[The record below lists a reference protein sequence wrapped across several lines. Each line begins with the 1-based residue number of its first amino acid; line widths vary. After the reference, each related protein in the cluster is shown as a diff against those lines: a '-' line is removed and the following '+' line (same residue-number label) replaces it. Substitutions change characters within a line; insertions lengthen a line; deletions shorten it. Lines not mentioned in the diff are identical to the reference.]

1 MSTDPTLISRAP
13 ALETSAVTR
22 AVTVFLLYA
31 GQGIPIGLFDF
42 AIPAWMAVNGASAQ
56 DIAFVVGM
64 IGIPWSFKFAAGS
77 VMDRYT
83 WLAMGRRR
91 AWIIGAQGVMVAL
104 LLLFAIIDPAPQDV
118 LLLGIVALAVNTATV
133 FQDVAVDALTVDMV
147 PEAERS
153 TAGALS
159 SGGQVIG
166 IAASASFT
174 GAMVYAFGA
183 SAAYMACA
191 FLVALVT
198 AHVIW
203 VRERLCERRLP
214 WSAGRAHEATLSAQA
229 AGWLPLAKSA
239 FRNTLSPI
247 TLLWC
252 PVLVTRGL
260 AYGVCV
266 IAVPLI
272 ASQHTG
278 WAEDRIGSLNGTAQ
292 LIAGIATIAIGALLA
307 ARLGAQRFLL
317 IGTIALMMLVA
328 WMWSSSGSW
337 SDPAVITTFVM
348 GWTILYFLGGVGEI
362 VTIMRLS
369 PASAAASQYSVFMA
383 FHNMGIS
390 LAGLLIGSVA
400 ALAEPE
406 GMLALLIG
414 SQLLAAIILLTVK
427 FPTERI
433 PDPLGLA
440 PTAPLLAAAPG

>member
-1 MSTDPTLISRAP
+1 MAETIIQRGP
-13 ALETSAVTR
+13 ALESSAVTR

-56 DIAFVVGM
+56 DIAFVVAM
-64 IGIPWSFKFAAGS
+64 IGIPWSFKFIAGF

-83 WLAMGRRR
+83 LLAMGRRR
-91 AWIIGAQGVMVAL
+91 AWIIGAQGLMVAM

-153 TAGALS
+153 MAGALS

-166 IAASASFT
+166 IAASAAFT
-174 GAMVYAFGA
+174 GAMVYAYGA
-183 SAAYMACA
+183 SAAYIACA
-191 FLVALVT
+191 ALVAVIT
-198 AHVIW
+198 VHVIR

-214 WSAGRAHEATLSAQA
+214 WSPGEAHEANIAAQA
-229 AGWLPLAKSA
+229 AGWLPLGKSA

-247 TLLWC
+247 SLLWC
-252 PVLVTRGL
+252 LVLITRGL

-272 ASQHTG
+272 ASQHTL
-278 WAEDRIGSLNGTAQ
+278 WTEDRIGSLNGTAQ
-292 LIAGIATIAIGALLA
+292 LIAGISTLAIGALLA
-307 ARLGAQRFLL
+307 AILGAQRFLL
-317 IGTIALMMLVA
+317 ITTIALMMLVA
-328 WMWSSSGSW
+328 WMWISSESW
-337 SDPAVITTFVM
+337 SDPAIITAFVI
-348 GWTILYFLGGVGEI
+348 GWTVIYFLGGVCEV

-369 PASAAASQYSVFMA
+369 PPSAAASQYSIFMA

-390 LAGLLIGSVA
+390 LAGLLIGSIA
-400 ALAEPE
+400 ALGEPQ
-406 GMLALLIG
+406 GMLALLVG
-414 SQLLAAIILLTVK
+414 SQLLATAVLLIVT
-427 FPTERI
+427 FPTERVA
-433 PDPLGLA
+433 DPLGLA
-440 PTAPLLAAAPG
+440 PMPRSLAATSN